1 MKKLSKILI
10 LLAATVAVTLM
21 STSCFR
27 QNYMLF
33 EDGDFDGIEFSDY
46 DLMQNAELD
55 MDDADRD
62 WLSSWQHLFAFLLKN
77 IKRRDVLSMN
87 ILNH

>member
-10 LLAATVAVTLM
+10 LIAATVAVTLM

-62 WLSSWQHLFAFLLKN
+62 WRSSWQHLFAFLLKN

>member
-10 LLAATVAVTLM
+10 LIAATVAVTLM

>member
-1 MKKLSKILI
+1 M
-10 LLAATVAVTLM
+10 AATVAVTLM

-27 QNYMLF
+27 QDYMMF

-62 WLSSWQHLFAFLLKN
+62 WCCLWQHLFAFLLKI
-77 IKRRDVLSMN
+77 IKRHDAL
-87 ILNH
+87 

>member
-10 LLAATVAVTLM
+10 LIAATVAVTLM

-55 MDDADRD
+55 MDDTDRD
-62 WLSSWQHLFAFLLKN
+62 WRCSWQHLFAFLLKN

>member
-10 LLAATVAVTLM
+10 LIAATVAVTLM

-62 WLSSWQHLFAFLLKN
+62 WRSSWQHLFAFLLKN
-77 IKRRDVLSMN
+77 IKRRDVLSMS
-87 ILNH
+87 ILSH